1 MSTGIRVGDCVV
13 RPQRRL
19 IERGDDSVH
28 VTPRA
33 MSVLECLVAA
43 GGAPV
48 SRNDLFEQ
56 VWRGAEVSDDALT
69 KCIGELRRAFCD
81 SAREPRVI
89 ETIPKLGFRLIPPVE
104 PLDEEPSQARPE
116 TIRPQT
122 ARPGAALPE
131 GAVPDLSAVE
141 PDTLVAA
148 PPPRPRKWRLAML
161 LATLVLVSGL
171 LLAFAGPR
179 AWLTEAGVTLFI
191 KAASILSPVRPER
204 APVVAVLPFLNLS
217 SDADNDYF
225 SDGISM
231 EIINALAR
239 TGRLPVIARSSSF
252 QFRGADL
259 DVREIGRRLGVSH
272 VLEGSVRRAGD
283 SIRLTAQLSDTGLG
297 QLVWSEVYQRDL
309 SDIFALQQEVAAD
322 IVGQV
327 YVALGYGPAVLRAEP
342 VDFGTRRGT
351 ANPEAYELYLQGV
364 ALLNSDR
371 PPLIDQAPAYFDRA
385 IALDGDYADAWAM
398 KGYALAVLGHFQ
410 WGASHIPASVYPESI
425 AAFRKALEIEP
436 RHAFATGYLGVLL
449 MQNDFQWAEGMRLLE
464 QGVTMNPNDAEMLS
478 VYGFYLDT
486 MHLPGAGEV
495 LERAYRLDPFKIET
509 MANLAV
515 YLNRKGRRLEAAALA
530 ETILTQD
537 PEGYAAN
544 VYAARLNLGL
554 GRLDYAEERLRK
566 ARQVANPIDLNLDAM
581 QWLIDY
587 SRGKG
592 WPPWVEVWERMQSEN
607 LSNAVLYREL
617 DVDAEAI
624 VALFELAIEQRQ
636 PALRSAL
643 FGPRPRAMPE
653 AEWRRFKEITGVT
666 RFQKSLG
673 E

>member
-1 MSTGIRVGDCVV
+1 MIISTDIRVGDCVV

-19 IERGDDSVH
+19 IERGDASVQ

-33 MSVLECLVAA
+33 MSVLECLMAA
-43 GGAPV
+43 AGAPV

-69 KCIGELRRAFCD
+69 KCIGELRRAFGD

-104 PLDEEPSQARPE
+104 PLDEEPAAARPE
-116 TIRPQT
+116 
-122 ARPGAALPE
+122 GAA
-131 GAVPDLSAVE
+131 PDSPAMK
-141 PDTLVAA
+141 PDTLVAD
-148 PPPRPRKWRLAML
+148 PPPHRGKSRLVRL
-161 LATLVLVSGL
+161 LVALVLLSGL
-171 LLAFAGPR
+171 LLSFAGPR
-179 AWLTEAGVTLFI
+179 AWLMEAGVTLFI
-191 KAASILSPVRPER
+191 KAASILSPVRLER

-225 SDGISM
+225 SDGIST

-252 QFRGADL
+252 QFRGTDH

-272 VLEGSVRRAGD
+272 VLEGSVRRAGE
-283 SIRLTAQLSDTGLG
+283 SVRLTAQLSDTGSG
-297 QLVWSEVYQRDL
+297 QLIWSEVYQREL

-327 YVALGYGPAVLRAEP
+327 YVALGYGPAALRAEP
-342 VDFGTRRGT
+342 MAVDFGTHRGT

-398 KGYALAVLGHFQ
+398 KGYALGVLGHFQ
-410 WGASHIPASVYPESI
+410 WGASRIPASVYPESI

-509 MANLAV
+509 RANLAV

-530 ETILTQD
+530 ETLLTQD

-544 VYAARLNLGL
+544 IYAAWLNLGL

-566 ARQVANPIDLNLDAM
+566 ARQVANPVDLNLDSM
-581 QWLIDY
+581 QWVIDY
-587 SRGKG
+587 RRGKG
-592 WPPWVEVWERMQSEN
+592 WPPWEDVWARMQTEN

-617 DVDAEAI
+617 DVDEEAI
-624 VALFELAIEQRQ
+624 VALFELAIKQRQ

-643 FGPRPRAMPE
+643 FGPKPRAMPE

-666 RFQKSLG
+666 RFQESLG

>member
-1 MSTGIRVGDCVV
+1 M
-13 RPQRRL
+13 
-19 IERGDDSVH
+19 
-28 VTPRA
+28 
-33 MSVLECLVAA
+33 
-43 GGAPV
+43 
-48 SRNDLFEQ
+48 
-56 VWRGAEVSDDALT
+56 
-69 KCIGELRRAFCD
+69 K
-81 SAREPRVI
+81 
-89 ETIPKLGFRLIPPVE
+89 
-104 PLDEEPSQARPE
+104 
-116 TIRPQT
+116 
-122 ARPGAALPE
+122 
-131 GAVPDLSAVE
+131 
-141 PDTLVAA
+141 PDTLVAD
-148 PPPRPRKWRLAML
+148 PPPHRGKSRLVRL
-161 LATLVLVSGL
+161 LVALVLLSGL
-171 LLAFAGPR
+171 LLSFAGPR
-179 AWLTEAGVTLFI
+179 AWLMEAGVTLFI
-191 KAASILSPVRPER
+191 KAASILSPVRLER

-225 SDGISM
+225 SDGIST

-252 QFRGADL
+252 QFRGTDH

-272 VLEGSVRRAGD
+272 VLEGSVRRAGE
-283 SIRLTAQLSDTGLG
+283 SVRLTAQLSDTGSG
-297 QLVWSEVYQRDL
+297 QLIWSEVYQREL

-327 YVALGYGPAVLRAEP
+327 YVALGYGPAALRAEP
-342 VDFGTRRGT
+342 MAVDFGTHRGT

-398 KGYALAVLGHFQ
+398 KGYALGVLGHFQ
-410 WGASHIPASVYPESI
+410 WGASRIPASVYPGSI

-530 ETILTQD
+530 ETLLTQD

-544 VYAARLNLGL
+544 IYAAWLNLGL

-566 ARQVANPIDLNLDAM
+566 ARQVANPVDLNLDSM
-581 QWLIDY
+581 QWVIDY
-587 SRGKG
+587 RRGKG
-592 WPPWVEVWERMQSEN
+592 WPPWEDVWARMQTEN

-617 DVDAEAI
+617 DVDEEAI
-624 VALFELAIEQRQ
+624 VALFELAIKQRQ

-643 FGPRPRAMPE
+643 FGPKPRAMPE

-666 RFQKSLG
+666 RFQESLG